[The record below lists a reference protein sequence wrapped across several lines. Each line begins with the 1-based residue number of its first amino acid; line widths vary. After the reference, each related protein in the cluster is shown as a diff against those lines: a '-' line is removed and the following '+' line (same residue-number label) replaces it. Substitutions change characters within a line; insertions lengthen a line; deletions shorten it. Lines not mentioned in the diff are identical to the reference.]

1 MPRASAA
8 QTVLPLG
15 DQPEEARGW
24 DQILLAAF
32 ADPDRASGFLSQA
45 EEAVRAQPGDG
56 LILLLAATAA
66 LLDQNPE
73 RAQVFL
79 KRFSKR
85 YVAIAPYHLLR
96 ALVLAEESKLGSA
109 RSVLEAHG
117 LTNPFDALQIFP
129 GGWTRRAWLFRQHD
143 RIFGRDKP
151 CRRRGASDAGRRPAQ
166 DHGQDQAER
175 VSRQERRRPR
185 AAAAPRRPGCR

>member
-8 QTVLPLG
+8 QRVLPLG
-15 DQPEEARGW
+15 DQPEDICGW
-24 DQILLAAF
+24 DQILSAAF
-32 ADPDRASGFLSQA
+32 ADPNRTSGFLARA

-56 LILLLAATAA
+56 LILLLATTAA

-85 YVAIAPYHLLR
+85 YVAIASYHLLR
-96 ALVLAEESKLGSA
+96 ALALAEGHKLESA

-117 LTNPFDALQIFP
+117 LANRFGALQYFP

-151 CRRRGASDAGRRPAQ
+151 VRRK
-166 DHGQDQAER
+166 
-175 VSRQERRRPR
+175 R
-185 AAAAPRRPGCR
+185 AA